1 MLMEEYKEIYKKAYA
16 YMNETVLEGNC
27 GELCNF
33 VCCNPDCNDG
43 EDMGIYFLPYEY
55 ESLHTDNPIF
65 DKEKIE
71 HHHSEEYCF
80 TEKIDYLI
88 YGYCNST
95 LACNR
100 ELRPIQCRTYPLIP
114 HIKNKKLQLI
124 IEKQDYFDCPL
135 MERFDT
141 WRKEYIEGIY
151 KGWEELL
158 KIKEVYDLVEF
169 DSLERE
175 FEGNVLKIVV

>member
-1 MLMEEYKEIYKKAYA
+1 MIEEYKKIFEKAYA
-16 YMNETVLEGNC
+16 YMDETVIDGNC
-27 GELCNF
+27 GELCNYI
-33 VCCNPDCNDG
+33 CCNPDCNDG
-43 EDMGIYFLPYEY
+43 EEMGIYFMPYEY
-55 ESLHTDNPIF
+55 ESLHKDNPIF

-71 HHHSEEYCF
+71 YHNSEDYCL
-80 TEKIDYLI
+80 TEKIDYLL

-95 LACNR
+95 FNCNR

-124 IEKQDYFDCPL
+124 MEKQNCFDCPL
-135 MERFDT
+135 PDMFDQ

-151 KGWEELL
+151 KGWKELI
-158 KIKEVYDLVEF
+158 KIKEIYDLVEF

-175 FEGNVLKIVV
+175 YEGNVLRVIIE